1 MRPIELTPRLQ
12 AVAGLVPL
20 GARLADVG
28 TDHAYLPASLLQ
40 QGVIDTAVAAD
51 LRPGPLDRA
60 RATAER
66 YGLTERISFRLCDGL
81 SGILPEEAD
90 TVVIAGMGGET
101 IAAILSAAPW
111 VREEGKRLILQPMS
125 AQEDL
130 RAWLADNGYRIE
142 REVLSREGETLYV
155 AMLVTA
161 GEMGP
166 MTPAQLWAGRQSQE
180 QPDPLRGLWLDKL
193 RGKTARAVEGLRRSS
208 REGDRAR
215 LERLEEVLEGL
226 DKMKEEWDSWQR

>member
-12 AVAGLVPL
+12 AVAGLVPR

-66 YGLTERISFRLCDGL
+66 YGLTEQISFRLCDGL

-125 AQEDL
+125 AQED
-130 RAWLADNGYRIE
+130 
-142 REVLSREGETLYV
+142 
-155 AMLVTA
+155 
-161 GEMGP
+161 
-166 MTPAQLWAGRQSQE
+166 
-180 QPDPLRGLWLDKL
+180 PDPLRGLWLDKL

-208 REGDRAR
+208 REGDRTR

>member
-12 AVAGLVPL
+12 AVAGLVPR

-40 QGVIDTAVAAD
+40 QGVIDIAVAAD

-101 IAAILSAAPW
+101 IAAILGAAPW

-142 REVLSREGETLYV
+142 QEVLSREGETLYV

-161 GEMGP
+161 GEMGT
-166 MTPAQLWAGRQSQE
+166 MTHAQLWAGRQSRE